1 MSSPEK
7 LKKYQKE
14 KFKHFKQVNELKID
28 DDEAYIELKVNDLES
43 ITNKFSISGNISL
56 TQEFYDAIEKKNA
69 FIPLDFP
76 LVLEIH
82 SSNFNAEEKILV
94 RKLIKNHFTLVCIE
108 KEMELKSIKRKSRF
122 FLACGII
129 GFILLFF
136 LSNFY
141 FGFFSYLKE
150 ILSFISSFSLWE
162 FSELLLFEQDDLKEE
177 IIKYK
182 HLSKVRVVYN
192 KDNG

>member
-14 KFKHFKQVNELKID
+14 KFKYFKQINELKID
-28 DDEAYIELKVNDLES
+28 ADEAYIELRVDNLEMI
-43 ITNKFSISGNISL
+43 ITDYSVPTKISL
-56 TQEFYDAIEKKNA
+56 KQEFYDEIEKKNS
-69 FIPLDFP
+69 FIPLDYP
-76 LVLEIH
+76 LVLEIY
-82 SSNFNAEEKILV
+82 SNKLNAEEKILL
-94 RKLIKNHFTLVCIE
+94 RKLIKNHFSLVCIE

-122 FLACGII
+122 FLIGGLI

-136 LSNFY
+136 LSNYY
-141 FGFFSYLKE
+141 FGFFSYFKE

-162 FSELLLFEQDDLKEE
+162 FAELLLFEQDDLKEK

-182 HLSKVRVVYN
+182 HLSKIRVVY
-192 KDNG
+192 K